1 MDAVAGRRR
10 SCASFAL
17 RRMWTSDARRR
28 CPMSVSRGVDVT
40 IHRRKWFMSAPD
52 LEQSL
57 TPAIADHERAAECF
71 WSYMVDRSV
80 RFLPERLAPV
90 FFSTLVEAIAHG
102 GDPAAYRAGLVVLGR
117 LYRRFG
123 LYPYHGTVIA
133 AAVVATVRRF
143 AGESWG
149 PESAR
154 VWEQGCFRV
163 LRLAEQS
170 AGMLGDGPQVTFG
183 VVESVV
189 SAGADLAVVTVRPVR
204 RLDYVPGDALP
215 VCSPRLPGR
224 WRWLS
229 PANAPRPD
237 GTVEFHIRTIAGGAV
252 SPVFVGR
259 VAVGELLWL
268 GPSCEVGLSTAAAG
282 DAALLLAAGGTGLAP
297 LRAVVEQ
304 LAASPVRRR
313 VTLVVG
319 ARDLPELWDAAGLD
333 GLRRTHGD
341 WLTVVSASSDDDA
354 DPVAAGGLLGVV
366 LHHYEPGQAVYVCG
380 PPQLIEEAR
389 TWLQIVGVDPDN
401 LHVAVTFRHGFDVVS
416 WASRQRSA
424 TTAVAEAAGGEGG
437 ERRAGDVP

>member
-1 MDAVAGRRR
+1 M
-10 SCASFAL
+10 
-17 RRMWTSDARRR
+17 
-28 CPMSVSRGVDVT
+28 DVT

-57 TPAIADHERAAECF
+57 TPAIADHERAAAYF

-90 FFSTLVEAIAHG
+90 FFSTLVELIAHG
-102 GDPAAYRAGLVVLGR
+102 ADPAAYRAGLVVLGR

-123 LYPYHGTVIA
+123 LHSYHGTVIG

-143 AGESWG
+143 EGESWG

-170 AGMLGDGPQVTFG
+170 AEMLGDGPQVSFG

-189 SAGADLAVVTVRPVR
+189 SASGCVAVVTVRPVR
-204 RLDYVPGDALP
+204 RLVYVPGDAVP

-237 GTVEFHIRTIAGGAV
+237 GTVEFHVSVVPGGVV
-252 SPVFVGR
+252 SPVLVR
-259 VAVGELLWL
+259 QVVAGELLWL
-268 GPSCEVGLSTAAAG
+268 GPPCEVGLSLAAAG
-282 DAALLLAAGGTGLAP
+282 DADLLLVAGGTGLAP
-297 LRAVVEQ
+297 LRALVEQ
-304 LAASPVRRR
+304 VAASPGGRR

-319 ARDLPELWDAAGLD
+319 VRRLGGLYDAAALD
-333 GLRRTHGD
+333 ELQREHGE
-341 WLTVVSASSDDDA
+341 WLTVVVVLSGDGGA
-354 DPVAAGGLLGVV
+354 DPVARGSLLGSV
-366 LHHYEPGQAVYVCG
+366 LHHYEAGQAVLVCG
-380 PPQLIEEAR
+380 PPEFVREAR
-389 TWLQIVGVDPDN
+389 TWLPIGGVKPDD
-401 LHVAVTFRHGFDVVS
+401 LHVAVTFQRGFDVDL
-416 WASRQRSA
+416 WASRQRSVD
-424 TTAVAEAAGGEGG
+424 TTAVVEAAGGEGG
-437 ERRAGDVP
+437 DRRVGDVP